1 MMNRFVRRILE
12 LGPLLCDLGLS
23 AVGCFVF
30 MRGFRLV
37 AIDELGSDTG
47 LSMSDAGYDAGS
59 PREQFAGTAGALF
72 LLVFVTSEAL
82 AMIRAFGR

>member
-1 MMNRFVRRILE
+1 MNRFVRRILE

-30 MRGFRLV
+30 MPGFRLV
-37 AIDELGSDTG
+37 AIDRLGSDTA
-47 LSMSDAGYDAGS
+47 LSMYDAGYDAGS
-59 PREQFAGTAGALF
+59 PRKQLAGFAGALF
-72 LLVFVTSEAL
+72 LLAFVTSEAL